1 MAITNFTDN
10 GRDGTKKNL
19 FVNAFS
25 TMDDASFEDVYGKL
39 APVLARQFV
48 NYPDTPINPI
58 TTAFMGEAL
67 EYGTVI
73 QDIFVNATPMK
84 ATKTSLATLGD
95 ATDELGFADVGML
108 VNYAT
113 LNTANT
119 SKVSKFEYELRKASM
134 DVNVAGTL
142 GDSILESLRVG
153 AVAGL
158 ENQANKVLVSSIPTS
173 NAVYTEYDSA
183 TDDASVKVKKMRKT
197 IVDVALDMTKVNDH
211 YVQGVTEN
219 NVTTK
224 YADGKANE
232 VYVIAPKE
240 TWADM
245 TMDLSGIYHP
255 ELLMFDEFKKMGVN
269 ITPIMIDDFQ
279 TPVTST
285 EASTYA
291 TDSGVTW
298 TSAPGIG
305 ADKPDFIICDKRY
318 FRINPYIDRYVMK
331 STPVN
336 ANLPYV
342 NFFLHMQNA
351 ISYQPQRKAAV
362 IYNTT
367 TPSP

>member
-19 FVNAFS
+19 FANAMA
-25 TMDDASFEDVYGKL
+25 TMADASFEDVYGKL

-48 NYPDTPINPI
+48 NYPDTPINPL
-58 TTAFMGEAL
+58 TTAFMDEAL
-67 EYGTVI
+67 EYGSII

-84 ATKTSLATLGD
+84 ATKTALADLGD
-95 ATDELGFADVGML
+95 ATDELGFADVGMRMS
-108 VNYAT
+108 YAT
-113 LNTANT
+113 INTANT
-119 SKVSKFEYELRKASM
+119 SKVSKFENELRKASM
-134 DVNVAGTL
+134 DVNVAGNL

-158 ENQANKVLVSSIPTS
+158 ENQVNKVLVSSIPST
-173 NAVYTEYDSA
+173 NVVYTEYDSE
-183 TDDASVKVKKMRKT
+183 TDDASAKVKKMRKT
-197 IVDVALDMTKVNDH
+197 IVDVAMDMSKVNDH
-211 YVQGVTEN
+211 YTQVVGGS
-219 NVTTK
+219 K

-232 VYVIAPKE
+232 VCVIAPKE

-279 TPVTST
+279 TPVTSAEKT
-285 EASTYA
+285 AYTTA
-291 TDSGVTW
+291 SGVTW
-298 TSAPGIG
+298 DNAPGMG
-305 ADKPDFIICDKRY
+305 LNKPDFIVCDKRF
-318 FRINPYIDRYVMK
+318 FRINPYIDRYIMR
-331 STPVN
+331 STQVN
-336 ANLPYV
+336 ANLPYT

-351 ISYQPQRKAAV
+351 ISYQPNRKAAI

-367 TPSP
+367 TPSG